1 LQSHLGEIS
10 DHLKPPNSFRFSTA
24 SSMPTL
30 VEAIAR
36 LKAMLHMS
44 TKELRDAE
52 PVFSFPIRIYWEDT
66 DAGGIVYYANYFKF
80 FERTRTEWLRQL
92 GVEQGSLLA
101 NEDSM
106 FVVSQTDAKYH
117 KPARIDDLLNITL
130 HIKHMGQ
137 ASITLIQTAWIQDN
151 TVSDQ
156 RMLACESTVRLACV
170 QQTSMRP
177 SKIPLRVAELL
188 SAKLSN

>member
-1 LQSHLGEIS
+1 MS
-10 DHLKPPNSFRFSTA
+10 
-24 SSMPTL
+24 L
-30 VEAIAR
+30 V
-36 LKAMLHMS
+36 
-44 TKELRDAE
+44 ELRDTE

-80 FERTRTEWLRQL
+80 FERTRTEWLRHL

-117 KPARIDDLLNITL
+117 MPARIDDLLNITL

-137 ASITLIQTAWIQDN
+137 ASITLIQTAWIQDK
-151 TVSDQ
+151 TASDQ

-177 SKIPLRVAELL
+177 SKIPLRVVELL